1 MIFKNQWQSI
11 DCSTQ
16 NYKKK
21 YFLLLIDVKKST
33 SLFPAHR
40 KNVFEKLDLPTKG
53 RNTPGKSDR
62 KKKPFYFKSMGFRL
76 GFVTRFRYLLLS
88 MPKRLGALAI
98 IVGAK
103 EFVRKENI

>member
-1 MIFKNQWQSI
+1 
-11 DCSTQ
+11 
-16 NYKKK
+16 
-21 YFLLLIDVKKST
+21 
-33 SLFPAHR
+33 
-40 KNVFEKLDLPTKG
+40 
-53 RNTPGKSDR
+53 
-62 KKKPFYFKSMGFRL
+62 MGFRL